1 MADAAQTSTLSVD
14 SEILDEGTSS
24 PTTKKTKIALKRTR
38 KSARLAG
45 GPAATTSDASVVL
58 TLMNRITK
66 LENFVI
72 ALSSKFDAQE
82 RLIKELT
89 PPILPTTNSLT
100 ANPPSKKRTCALYAD
115 IVKSDPLATQVSA
128 RLELAS
134 SLRTLDE
141 KSVVAVLENLP
152 DNLQGNQSISDNNF
166 LDKLCASCPL
176 LPKPVLNFRVKC
188 VSPTVVSRPTKVK
201 FSSQSDRDT
210 FIRTFSKA
218 LREFADRPAAKRP
231 IRVRRDMTRDEL
243 TLLRSLRNKCFEA
256 NQKAGE
262 IRYFVRDLEIVQLSN
277 PRPFPSYNVSAAPG
291 QSA

>member
-1 MADAAQTSTLSVD
+1 M
-14 SEILDEGTSS
+14 
-24 PTTKKTKIALKRTR
+24 TTKRTRTALKRTR

-45 GPAATTSDASVVL
+45 GPAATKSEASVIL
-58 TLMNRITK
+58 TLMNRIAK
-66 LENFVI
+66 LENFAI
-72 ALSSKFDAQE
+72 TLSSKFEAQE
-82 RLIKELT
+82 RLIKKLT
-89 PPILPTTNSLT
+89 SPTLPPTPALAAI
-100 ANPPSKKRTCALYAD
+100 PPSKKRTCALYAD

-141 KSVVAVLENLP
+141 KSVVAVLENVP
-152 DNLQGNQSISDNNF
+152 DNLQGNQSISDNIF
-166 LDKLCASCPL
+166 LDKLCASCPS

-188 VSPTVVSRPTKVK
+188 VSPTVECRPTKVK
-201 FSSQSDRDT
+201 FSTQNDRDI

-218 LREFADRPAAKRP
+218 LRELPDRPATKRP

-243 TLLRSLRNKCFEA
+243 TLLRSLRKKCFEA

-262 IRYFVRDLEIVQLSN
+262 IRYFVRDLEIVQLTT
-277 PRPFPSYNVSAAPG
+277 PRPLPPSHVPVAPG